1 MNLSLRGILDTS
13 LGGYLTF
20 RGFAKLGDIEKL
32 SEPDPAYQRDLIT
45 SHAQEISD
53 FLTSGKNLFF
63 PEVILG
69 SKLADDD
76 EISLLGSFFEAL
88 GENQSSTFDFRKMKI
103 IMQTR
108 TAFQSSEDSRSKGYF
123 RPSTLTFLTKHQR
136 LAVTHKPF
144 KRIDGN
150 HRISAAYGAEERIK
164 NLNVPFCIVFFRDK
178 SEEEKYSRVI
188 FHNINYK
195 SIPLSMEESLRLIL
209 SDNGPFTSEELKTN
223 PSFGW
228 AYYFTKQIQ
237 ENEVNRYFTN
247 LSTLFDGKFLTTFLK
262 LFKLLLEHEILE
274 IAENE
279 IDKVREALTHIN
291 TNIYNN
297 ESLKNS
303 KNTAVFSAFLFYQL
317 QKPELI
323 NFLKEWVIKNEIYKI
338 EELEPNSIIKIMENI
353 ANHKVKKVFV
363 AMPYWSHEKVNE
375 YNKLFT
381 EALQEVEKKI
391 ALPFKLE
398 LIPIMRNKG
407 ESERI
412 DQRLLNQIRECDIF
426 IADLTEVNQNV
437 LYETAFA
444 EGSGIKS
451 LLIKEESDTSE
462 LPFDMDKRQYVP
474 YQKDAYYTKIKSI
487 IQNNLPAMLM

>member
-32 SEPDPAYQRDLIT
+32 SDPDPAYQRDLIT

-53 FLTSGKNLFF
+53 FLTSGQNLFF

-69 SKLADDD
+69 CRLADND
-76 EISLLGSFFEAL
+76 EMGLLNSFFDAL
-88 GENQSSTFDFRKMKI
+88 GENRSSAFDFNKLKI
-103 IMQTR
+103 AIQTA
-108 TAFQSSEDSRSKGYF
+108 TEFQSGEDSRSIGRY
-123 RPSTLTFLTKHQR
+123 RPSILTFLTRHR
-136 LAVTHKPF
+136 TLAASQKPF

-150 HRISAAYGAEERIK
+150 HRISAAQNAGDNIK
-164 NLNVPFCIVFFRDK
+164 NLNVPFCIVFFRDQ

-195 SIPLSMEESLRLIL
+195 SIPLSMEESLKLIL
-209 SDNGPFTSEELKTN
+209 SDDGPFSSEELKTN

-237 ENEVNRYFTN
+237 EDEVNRYFTN
-247 LSTLFDGKFLTTFLK
+247 LSGLFDGKFLTTFLK
-262 LFKLLLEHEILE
+262 LFKLLLEYEVLKNENDE
-274 IAENE
+274 IA
-279 IDKVREALTHIN
+279 KVRTALSDIN
-291 TNIYNN
+291 TNIYSD
-297 ESLKNS
+297 EHLKNS

-323 NFLKEWVIKNEIYKI
+323 NFLKEWVIKNEINKI
-338 EELEPNSIIKIMENI
+338 EELEPKSIIKIMENI

-363 AMPYWSHEKVNE
+363 AMPYWGHEKVNE
-375 YNKLFT
+375 YNKMFT

-451 LLIKEESDTSE
+451 LLIKEESDASE

-487 IQNNLPAMLM
+487 VQNNLPAMLM